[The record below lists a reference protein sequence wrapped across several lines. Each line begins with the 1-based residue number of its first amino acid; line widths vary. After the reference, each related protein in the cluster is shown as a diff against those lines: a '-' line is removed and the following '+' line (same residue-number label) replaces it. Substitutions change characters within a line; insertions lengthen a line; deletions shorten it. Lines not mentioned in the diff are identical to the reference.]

1 MLNAL
6 IAWSL
11 RNRVVVLA
19 AAALLLAT
27 GLIIWL
33 LTPLLIFGLP
43 ILAAK
48 IAYYG

>member
-19 AAALLLAT
+19 AATLMLVAGAWT
-27 GLIIWL
+27 ARR
-33 LTPLLIFGLP
+33 P
-43 ILAAK
+43 
-48 IAYYG
+48 